1 MAPNYATTEIFIL
14 VYIGLQPDVCVDIF
28 EESYYV
34 SLPLRLL
41 FLSQSHLNLISFL
54 RIRYQRQVL
63 NSQLIY
69 R

>member
-28 EESYYV
+28 EESYDV

-54 RIRYQRQVL
+54 RIRYQHQVL